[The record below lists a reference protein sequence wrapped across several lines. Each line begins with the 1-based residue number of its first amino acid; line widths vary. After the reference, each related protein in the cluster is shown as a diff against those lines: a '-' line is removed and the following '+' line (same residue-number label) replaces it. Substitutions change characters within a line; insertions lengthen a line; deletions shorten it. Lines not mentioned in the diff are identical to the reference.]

1 MELARRCTDFNG
13 KINYQAMAEQL
24 NGRDVLYVQKCFS
37 DMKRCL
43 VVYEKTG
50 RFLPEE
56 DAIII
61 SRVQSGET
69 KKGFWVNLAKELG
82 GRNPNTLCDRWRHNL
97 SKRSVAASSVAAT
110 AAAAIP
116 TVAAVTVRSQV
127 NSKRLAEEDEEIAF
141 TQKKPIQTS
150 SYESMKRHRM
160 PSQSMSPPQ
169 PVVLPTK

>member
-13 KINYQAMAEQL
+13 NISYQAMAEQL
-24 NGRDVLYVQKCFS
+24 NGRDVRYVQKCFS
-37 DMKRCL
+37 NMKESL

-50 RFLPEE
+50 IISSEE

-82 GRNPNTLCDRWRHNL
+82 GRDPSTVCSRWHQFL
-97 SKRSVAASSVAAT
+97 SKRLVAAGSVAAT

-116 TVAAVTVRSQV
+116 TVPADRYYS
-127 NSKRLAEEDEEIAF
+127 
-141 TQKKPIQTS
+141 
-150 SYESMKRHRM
+150 
-160 PSQSMSPPQ
+160 
-169 PVVLPTK
+169 